1 MSFRKLIKFGNE
13 TYIVSLPKPWILKNR
28 LKKGDNI
35 FITEESDSLTITPEF
50 KKPIKPAYEI
60 IIDIENKS
68 NERVLREIISAYIN
82 NYSTVTLKSKNIGK
96 RSVELREII
105 HRLIALEIVE
115 EDDTKIIAKDFLNLN
130 DISLTDLIRRKD
142 TIIKTMFGE
151 TPSIPLKVS
160 INSIISRDNDMNRM
174 TFLALRVIKSALQ
187 DQTLQKAL
195 NHTPIELFDLW
206 IVGYHLEKLS
216 EEIMKI
222 AKIFIEIELSKQKEK
237 QVLNIY
243 KKISKFYNITMTAY
257 YKKDVQLAY
266 SVSDERAFINKAC
279 VDILSKNNPRYLE
292 TLTERFKVMTS
303 IIHTIC
309 RKVYS

>member
-160 INSIISRDNDMNRM
+160 INSIISR
-174 TFLALRVIKSALQ
+174 FLF
-187 DQTLQKAL
+187 
-195 NHTPIELFDLW
+195 LFPL
-206 IVGYHLEKLS
+206 L
-216 EEIMKI
+216 KI
-222 AKIFIEIELSKQKEK
+222 LF
-237 QVLNIY
+237 
-243 KKISKFYNITMTAY
+243 FYC
-257 YKKDVQLAY
+257 Q
-266 SVSDERAFINKAC
+266 
-279 VDILSKNNPRYLE
+279 
-292 TLTERFKVMTS
+292 
-303 IIHTIC
+303 
-309 RKVYS
+309 